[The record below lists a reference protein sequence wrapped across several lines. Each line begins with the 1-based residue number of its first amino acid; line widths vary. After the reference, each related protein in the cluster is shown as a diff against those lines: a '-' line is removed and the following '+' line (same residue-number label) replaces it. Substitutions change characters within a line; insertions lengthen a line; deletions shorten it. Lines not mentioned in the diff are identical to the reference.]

1 MANSVILGHA
11 NGDKWRLV
19 VNSVSDDCEM
29 GEQDSSRRAE
39 QEQSAS
45 QAVQLP
51 ETEQTIKKSAQ
62 DEEWQLYGAF
72 WHSIDPKGR
81 VIIPQFFREQMEE
94 GIIVSVN
101 TAQDSIAVYPTAI
114 WKERVDMLSRLVRKK
129 RALEPVL
136 SRFSMLSYPNCSFDQ
151 QGRVLVPSLLRDM
164 FLKDTQS
171 VRVSGAFDHVR
182 IVSQEQARNED
193 ERFSAQNVNILDL
206 ISQTQQ
212 DEHE

>member
-1 MANSVILGHA
+1 M
-11 NGDKWRLV
+11 WRLV
-19 VNSVSDDCEM
+19 VNSVSDDRKVGDTE
-29 GEQDSSRRAE
+29 SSRRA
-39 QEQSAS
+39 QSEQSVS
-45 QAVQLP
+45 STPQQP
-51 ETEQTIKKSAQ
+51 ETGRSLAETPEAK
-62 DEEWQLYGAF
+62 EWQLYGAF

-81 VIIPQFFREQMEE
+81 VIIPQFFREQMEQ

-101 TAQDSIAVYPTAI
+101 TAQDSIAVYPIAV
-114 WKERVDMLSRLVRKK
+114 WKERIEMLSRLVRKK

-164 FLKDTQS
+164 FLKETQS

-182 IVSQEQARNED
+182 IVSQEQAQSED
-193 ERFSAQNVNILDL
+193 DKFGAQNVNILDL

>member
-1 MANSVILGHA
+1 
-11 NGDKWRLV
+11 
-19 VNSVSDDCEM
+19 
-29 GEQDSSRRAE
+29 
-39 QEQSAS
+39 
-45 QAVQLP
+45 
-51 ETEQTIKKSAQ
+51 
-62 DEEWQLYGAF
+62 
-72 WHSIDPKGR
+72 
-81 VIIPQFFREQMEE
+81 MEE